1 MGHVKEADGR
11 LTIIERVAD
20 EIARIFPNATIY
32 TENQPDGFSEPSFFI
47 EKIGT
52 SASRELFNRQA
63 RNQTYQVIYFPNPDN
78 PKTDMERVEDCLLS
92 GLLELKDY
100 APLRHIEVIQQEDNT
115 LIYKFEVWGR
125 FYPDKKDDIKL
136 QNSEVKGNIK

>member
-1 MGHVKEADGR
+1 M
-11 LTIIERVAD
+11 TIIERIAD
-20 EIARIFPNATIY
+20 EITRIFPNAIIN
-32 TENQPDGFSEPSFFI
+32 TENQSDGFEEPSFFI
-47 EKIGT
+47 EKISS
-52 SASRELFNRQA
+52 SASSELFDRQM
-63 RNQTYQVIYFPNPDN
+63 RKQSYQVVYFPSPDN
-78 PKTDMERVEDCLLS
+78 PKTDMERVEDYLLS

-100 APLRHIEVIQQEDNT
+100 APLRHIEVVQQEDNT

>member
-1 MGHVKEADGR
+1 M
-11 LTIIERVAD
+11 TIIERIAD
-20 EIARIFPNATIY
+20 EITRIFPNAIIY
-32 TENQPDGFSEPSFFI
+32 TENQSDGFEEPSFFI
-47 EKIGT
+47 EKISS
-52 SASRELFNRQA
+52 SASSELFDRQM
-63 RNQTYQVIYFPNPDN
+63 RKQSYQVVYFPNPDN
-78 PKTDMERVEDCLLS
+78 PKTDMERVEDYLLS

>member
-1 MGHVKEADGR
+1 M
-11 LTIIERVAD
+11 TIIERISD
-20 EIARIFPNATIY
+20 ELARIFPSAVIY
-32 TENQPDGFSEPSFFI
+32 PENQADGFEEPSFFI
-47 EKIGT
+47 EKISS
-52 SASRELFNRQA
+52 SASSELFDRQM
-63 RNQTYQVIYFPNPDN
+63 RKQSYQVVYFPNPDN
-78 PKTDMERVEDCLLS
+78 PKTDMERVEDYLLS

>member
-1 MGHVKEADGR
+1 M
-11 LTIIERVAD
+11 TIIERIAD
-20 EIARIFPNATIY
+20 ELARLFPNAVIY
-32 TENQPDGFSEPSFFI
+32 TENQADGFEEPSFFI
-47 EKIGT
+47 EKISS
-52 SASRELFNRQA
+52 SASSKLFNRQM
-63 RNQTYQVIYFPNPDN
+63 RKQSYQVVYFPNPDN
-78 PKTDMERVEDCLLS
+78 PKTDMERVEDYLLS

>member
-1 MGHVKEADGR
+1 M
-11 LTIIERVAD
+11 TIIERISD
-20 EIARIFPNATIY
+20 ELARIFPSAVIY
-32 TENQPDGFSEPSFFI
+32 PENQADGFEEPSFFI
-47 EKIGT
+47 EKISS
-52 SASRELFNRQA
+52 SASSELFDRQM
-63 RNQTYQVIYFPNPDN
+63 RKQSYQVVYFPNPDN
-78 PKTDMERVEDCLLS
+78 PKTDMERVEDYLLS

-136 QNSEVKGNIK
+136 QNSEVKGRIK

>member
-1 MGHVKEADGR
+1 M
-11 LTIIERVAD
+11 TIIERISD
-20 EIARIFPNATIY
+20 EIARLFPNAVIY
-32 TENQPDGFSEPSFFI
+32 TENQADGFEEPSFFI
-47 EKIGT
+47 EKISS
-52 SASRELFNRQA
+52 SASSELFDRQM
-63 RNQTYQVIYFPNPDN
+63 RKQSYQVVYFPNPDN
-78 PKTDMERVEDCLLS
+78 PKTDMERVEDYLLS